1 MVNDSDQKQSSLPAI
16 FTAEEAAERLK
27 LTKRAVITHGKRY
40 GLCAVYGRRVIFTEQ
55 QLVELLEALRYKPTW
70 PEEDRYYLAYKS
82 AQTKEWYE
90 DLLREG
96 QKKRERRKQERRD
109 GLAREREARRQR
121 EAAEREERLQVKR
134 QAAIA
139 KREAK
144 FANAQQKKME
154 RLDEKNRDPAY
165 WTPERKRL
173 LRQERLARLETI
185 ERDRE

>member
-1 MVNDSDQKQSSLPAI
+1 MVDDSDQKQSSLPAI
-16 FTAEEAAERLK
+16 FSAEEAAERLK

-55 QLVELLEALRYKPTW
+55 QLVELLEAMRYKPSSPT
-70 PEEDRYYLAYKS
+70 EERYSSTYAGHLA
-82 AQTKEWYE
+82 
-90 DLLREG
+90 LRRLRAKLESTQAEG
-96 QKKRERRKQERRD
+96 QRKQQERRD
-109 GLAREREARRQR
+109 QLAREREARRQR

-144 FANAQQKKME
+144 FANAQQKE
-154 RLDEKNRDPAY
+154 QEHLDENSRDPAY

-173 LRQERLARLETI
+173 LRQRRLARLETI
-185 ERDRE
+185 ERDGE